1 MAPARKGYIKAFNV
15 AVTEWKTVQS
25 EKLLAEVDR
34 ILAVLAKTD
43 VSVFSLKNPEMLP
56 LLMNCQLLMSSL
68 DHKAST
74 TWTVVSLLTTI
85 SSRDRAVSL
94 VLRDRTG
101 MLAVCSKLLHSI
113 PSTTQARTLKLLSLM
128 KVVGEGVRI
137 DRREAWLSS
146 CISDIV
152 QFLYSPDLSS
162 PSLFLLCCLCQGNY
176 IPTKMVISSLPS
188 DTLTGLITSSMSSP
202 ADQLTAEILFYYIA
216 RYQLTRLVKSIV
228 ELLSSLTMCSIR
240 LPPSEGRLQAYLP
253 LVLDVFCS
261 SYCGDD
267 ISMMSLAISFL
278 SSLKADPDIK
288 SLLSE
293 QDCLH
298 HLQQVLIIHD
308 FSDGFCELSASLLF
322 KFIKVLVTTYRYS
335 RVSPSVKF

>member
-1 MAPARKGYIKAFNV
+1 MAPPRKGYIKAFNV
-15 AVTEWKTVQS
+15 AVTEWKSAQS
-25 EKLLAEVDR
+25 EKLLTEVDR

-68 DHKAST
+68 DHKTST
-74 TWTVVSLLTTI
+74 TWTVVSLLLTV

-146 CISDIV
+146 CISDLV
-152 QFLYSPDLSS
+152 QFLSSPDLSS

-176 IPTKMVISSLPS
+176 IPTKMVISSLPP
-188 DTLTGLITSSMSSP
+188 DTLTGLITSSTSSP

-216 RYQLTRLVKSIV
+216 RYQLTRLVKSVIIIV
-228 ELLSSLTMCSIR
+228 THNVLHQVAALPGQAPSLSSTGA
-240 LPPSEGRLQAYLP
+240 GRLL
-253 LVLDVFCS
+253 
-261 SYCGDD
+261 
-267 ISMMSLAISFL
+267 
-278 SSLKADPDIK
+278 LK
-288 SLLSE
+288 LL
-293 QDCLH
+293 Q
-298 HLQQVLIIHD
+298 
-308 FSDGFCELSASLLF
+308 
-322 KFIKVLVTTYRYS
+322 
-335 RVSPSVKF
+335 